1 MCSLLGNV
9 SKHGDAFYVHMLAAG
24 LLPLLVD
31 GCADADGATRK
42 LACFA
47 VGNAGFHSAVLYE
60 HLGPAVPALVC
71 CLRDEDAKTR
81 ANAAGALGNL
91 ARNGP
96 QLCGELLAHEAGA
109 ELLALARRALPARA
123 SAALRAGRPER
134 EGRGGAEAVQA
145 VDPADLAAARIALFS
160 LGNLAAHQRCGE
172 ALQALSLPGQLA
184 DLQGLD
190 STLLKYSLRITQKL
204 DDARPNNEVA

>member
-1 MCSLLGNV
+1 
-9 SKHGDAFYVHMLAAG
+9 MLAAG

-31 GCADADGATRK
+31 GCADADGLTRK

-47 VGNAGFHSAVLYE
+47 VGNAGFHSAVLYA
-60 HLGPAVPALVC
+60 HLGPAVPALVR

-109 ELLALARRALPARA
+109 ELLALARRALPT
-123 SAALRAGRPER
+123 AALRTGQSER
-134 EGRGGAEAVQA
+134 EGRGDAEAVRA
-145 VDPADLAAARIALFS
+145 AEVADLAAARIALFS

-172 ALQALSLPGQLA
+172 VLRALGLPGQLA

-190 STLLKYSLRITQKL
+190 STLLKYSHRITQKL
-204 DDARPNNEVA
+204 DDARSNHAVA